1 MNATFAS
8 IPITDS
14 HVHFVHPERM
24 DEILALMEAV
34 PCIRF
39 NLVCIPNPDATTHN
53 PAALHFKRHHPERTY
68 ISGALDYTVLAD
80 PGQAPERLAA
90 QIPALK
96 ARGFDG
102 LKLIE
107 GKPQVRK
114 LLPYPLD
121 GLLYARMW
129 EAVEQEGFPVVF
141 HIADPDE
148 FWDAERCPG
157 WARDSGWDYSDGSYP
172 SKEELYVEV
181 ENILRRHPGL
191 KIIFAHFYFL
201 SQDLERA
208 ARFLDDHPSTSFDLA
223 PHIAMY
229 LDFSRQ
235 PEATRA
241 FFLRYQERI
250 LYGTDTDTR
259 TLVRGSNGVR
269 LMQSVPQLIRSFL
282 ERDEIFTMSR
292 GTRYHGLGLSQ
303 EVLEKIYA
311 TNFERIYGTCP
322 APLKA

>member
-1 MNATFAS
+1 
-8 IPITDS
+8 
-14 HVHFVHPERM
+14 
-24 DEILALMEAV
+24 
-34 PCIRF
+34 
-39 NLVCIPNPDATTHN
+39 
-53 PAALHFKRHHPERTY
+53 
-68 ISGALDYTVLAD
+68 
-80 PGQAPERLAA
+80 
-90 QIPALK
+90 
-96 ARGFDG
+96 
-102 LKLIE
+102 
-107 GKPQVRK
+107 
-114 LLPYPLD
+114 
-121 GLLYARMW
+121 
-129 EAVEQEGFPVVF
+129 
-141 HIADPDE
+141 
-148 FWDAERCPG
+148 
-157 WARDSGWDYSDGSYP
+157 
-172 SKEELYVEV
+172 
-181 ENILRRHPGL
+181 
-191 KIIFAHFYFL
+191 
-201 SQDLERA
+201 
-208 ARFLDDHPSTSFDLA
+208 
-223 PHIAMY
+223 MY